1 MFRAPAAPLVH
12 RSKTTAE
19 PWRKWCHFLRY
30 GPNHDVLVLIGRGIL
45 TDAFRNGFACC
56 VLIGRATD
64 PRRGAVAR
72 PMRTQQAMPFATASL
87 AVSSLVA
94 PLLRG
99 ADRFLRGLSI
109 IRQKTH
115 RWIF

>member
-56 VLIGRATD
+56 VLIGRATA
-64 PRRGAVAR
+64 PRRGSFLAGTVHYTTED
-72 PMRTQQAMPFATASL
+72 TQVDLLMPI
-87 AVSSLVA
+87 
-94 PLLRG
+94 
-99 ADRFLRGLSI
+99 RFKFSDHGEHYSVV
-109 IRQKTH
+109 K
-115 RWIF
+115 